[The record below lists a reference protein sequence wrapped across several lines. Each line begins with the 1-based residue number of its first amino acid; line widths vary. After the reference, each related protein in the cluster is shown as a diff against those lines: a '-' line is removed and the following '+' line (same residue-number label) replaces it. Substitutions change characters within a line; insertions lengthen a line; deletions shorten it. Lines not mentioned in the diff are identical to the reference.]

1 MNTDKLWN
9 KLVDE
14 VRKAPSGHSVPHDFE
29 KRIMDRLNSTDAHA
43 KSGASSKI
51 RRLDLLWS
59 NLINLARQASPND
72 RVPFAFEKRIMACLD
87 VPLEVVDG
95 LTLWSRALLKAATP
109 CFLLTLLLGLLSFT
123 NTNQGGLPENQDTI
137 AVAFEDAVMAPI
149 DTLGENW

>member
-14 VRKAPSGHSVPHDFE
+14 VRKTPSGHSVPHDFE

-43 KSGASSKI
+43 KSGDSSKI
-51 RRLDLLWS
+51 RSLDLLWS
-59 NLINLARQASPND
+59 NLVNLARQATPND
-72 RVPFAFEKRIMACLD
+72 RVPFAFEKRIMACID

-95 LTLWSRALLKAATP
+95 LTLWSRALL
-109 CFLLTLLLGLLSFT
+109 TLLLGLLSFT
-123 NTNQGGLPENQDTI
+123 NQGGFPENQDTI
-137 AVAFEDAVMAPI
+137 AVAFEEAVMAPI